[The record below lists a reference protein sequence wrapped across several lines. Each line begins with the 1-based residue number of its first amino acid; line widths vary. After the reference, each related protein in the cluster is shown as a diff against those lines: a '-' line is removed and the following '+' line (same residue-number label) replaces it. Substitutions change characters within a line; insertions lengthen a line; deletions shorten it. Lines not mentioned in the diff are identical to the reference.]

1 MRWHIQRTTHIKGSY
16 QILFFHSMTHR
27 SNILSFLLLSWLQ
40 ICCHKRNWTPRIFQ
54 RFFTPFSHL
63 YKNHWI
69 RMFPDFFFPKIFWK
83 KLIAI
88 SRSWSVLLQS
98 FFWSSHIPT
107 TSHKRNCW
115 KLEQDGPSVIRS
127 TWSQNRPIW
136 TICYL
141 SVSKGGVW
149 RYFWTSSNFNQG
161 SASLFPVTQTSL
173 FLSYF
178 SSTAYFPLMLSLP

>member
-1 MRWHIQRTTHIKGSY
+1 
-16 QILFFHSMTHR
+16 MTH
-27 SNILSFLLLSWLQ
+27 
-40 ICCHKRNWTPRIFQ
+40 T
-54 RFFTPFSHL
+54 
-63 YKNHWI
+63 KNHTYKRQLSNTVFFIPWHKDQTYFLSYC
-69 RMFPDFFFPKIFWK
+69 FPDFKFVVTKETEHQESSRDFSHPSHIFIRIIELGCFLILFFPKIFWK

-88 SRSWSVLLQS
+88 SRSWSFLLQS

-115 KLEQDGPSVIRS
+115 KLEQDGPSGMRS
-127 TWSQNRPIW
+127 TWSKNRPTW

-178 SSTAYFPLMLSLP
+178 SSTAYFPPMLSLP